1 MSQGWYQLYIY
12 FFCNLNFFLPLS
24 HIYQV
29 VLAAAS
35 PVFEAMVENEHK
47 EGIEGR
53 ADIDLDHK
61 VDVDLGLG
69 GH

>member
-1 MSQGWYQLYIY
+1 M
-12 FFCNLNFFLPLS
+12 
-24 HIYQV
+24 

-61 VDVDLGLG
+61 VDVDLDLG

>member
-1 MSQGWYQLYIY
+1 M
-12 FFCNLNFFLPLS
+12 
-24 HIYQV
+24 

-53 ADIDLDHK
+53 ADIDLDHQ
-61 VDVDLGLG
+61 VEVDLDLG
-69 GH
+69 GR